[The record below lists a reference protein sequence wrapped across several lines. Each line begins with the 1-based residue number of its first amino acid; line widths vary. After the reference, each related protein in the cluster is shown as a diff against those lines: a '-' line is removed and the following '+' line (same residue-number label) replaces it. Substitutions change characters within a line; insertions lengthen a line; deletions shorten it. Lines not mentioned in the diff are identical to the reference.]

1 MEEHQSLRKADIE
14 NLDDAKIILENCSY
28 SWGFRVKEDQKDS
41 KRAKVMIEYD
51 SRVIV
56 KGLNFDLKKGEL
68 MVIVGQVGC
77 GKTTL
82 LHSIMEETRLCEGK
96 HTIEGTIAY
105 VEQEPFIISGSIEEN
120 ILMGLEFNSD
130 KFEQALQASQLIRD
144 VDGFKKREK
153 TVIGERGINV
163 SGGQRARISLARA
176 VYSDADIYLLDDPL
190 SAVDPQVA
198 HDIFENCISGVLKDK
213 IVILV
218 TH

>member
-130 KFEQALQASQLIRD
+130 KFEQALQAS
-144 VDGFKKREK
+144 
-153 TVIGERGINV
+153 
-163 SGGQRARISLARA
+163 
-176 VYSDADIYLLDDPL
+176 
-190 SAVDPQVA
+190 
-198 HDIFENCISGVLKDK
+198 
-213 IVILV
+213 
-218 TH
+218 

>member
-1 MEEHQSLRKADIE
+1 MAILERLSSVFEMEEHQSLRKADIE

-68 MVIVGQVGC
+68 MVVVGQVGC

-130 KFEQALQASQLIRD
+130 KFEQALQAS
-144 VDGFKKREK
+144 
-153 TVIGERGINV
+153 
-163 SGGQRARISLARA
+163 
-176 VYSDADIYLLDDPL
+176 
-190 SAVDPQVA
+190 
-198 HDIFENCISGVLKDK
+198 
-213 IVILV
+213 
-218 TH
+218 

>member
-1 MEEHQSLRKADIE
+1 MAILERLSSVFEMEEHQSLRKADIE
-14 NLDDAKIILENCSY
+14 NLDDSKIILENCSY

-68 MVIVGQVGC
+68 MVVVGQVGC

-130 KFEQALQASQLIRD
+130 KFEQALQAS
-144 VDGFKKREK
+144 
-153 TVIGERGINV
+153 
-163 SGGQRARISLARA
+163 
-176 VYSDADIYLLDDPL
+176 
-190 SAVDPQVA
+190 
-198 HDIFENCISGVLKDK
+198 
-213 IVILV
+213 
-218 TH
+218 

>member
-68 MVIVGQVGC
+68 MVVVGQVGC

-130 KFEQALQASQLIRD
+130 KFEQALQAS
-144 VDGFKKREK
+144 
-153 TVIGERGINV
+153 
-163 SGGQRARISLARA
+163 
-176 VYSDADIYLLDDPL
+176 
-190 SAVDPQVA
+190 
-198 HDIFENCISGVLKDK
+198 
-213 IVILV
+213 
-218 TH
+218 